1 MPSTQFERPLLPL
14 RIFLKWSKDCL
25 TRGFRNTTPETA
37 TLTPTGFTTR
47 SNMSSARWG
56 WVDTR
61 SSHSHTSWA
70 WVSQCMWNAKGP
82 SYLSWYEPF
91 LDSFVMMTL
100 AYVWNIFGGMT
111 KTSLPTRT

>member
-47 SNMSSARWG
+47 SNMSSAR
-56 WVDTR
+56 
-61 SSHSHTSWA
+61 
-70 WVSQCMWNAKGP
+70 
-82 SYLSWYEPF
+82 
-91 LDSFVMMTL
+91 
-100 AYVWNIFGGMT
+100 
-111 KTSLPTRT
+111 